1 MDRLLE
7 HGRKR
12 HPIFPV
18 PDEPRHDFY
27 DFPADFG
34 GDCCIRLEEI
44 FQDDPALAITFSAD
58 LMLDLESPE
67 ALQEDV
73 RSPVGEALHV
83 QHPAAPA
90 HREDRRGTLVIRF
103 PTLL

>member
-1 MDRLLE
+1 MDLLLE
-7 HGRKR
+7 HSRER

-27 DFPADFG
+27 DFPADLG
-34 GDCCIRLEEI
+34 GECRIRLEQI

-58 LMLDLESPE
+58 LMLDFESPE

-73 RSPVGEALHV
+73 RSPVGQALHV
-83 QHPAAPA
+83 HHPADAA
-90 HREDRRGTLVIRF
+90 HREDRRSSLVIRF